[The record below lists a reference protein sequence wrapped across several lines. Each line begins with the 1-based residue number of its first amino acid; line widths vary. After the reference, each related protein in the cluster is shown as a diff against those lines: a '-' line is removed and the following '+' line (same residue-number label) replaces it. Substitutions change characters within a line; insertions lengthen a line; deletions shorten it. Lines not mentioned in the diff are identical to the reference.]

1 MKYFNTDK
9 LPNGI
14 NIVVAI
20 MSYTGY
26 NQEDSVLIN
35 RGAIE
40 RGLFNS
46 TYYRT
51 YREEENKNQL
61 TGEEDIFC
69 KPDIN
74 QTLFPKNSNYDK
86 LNENGWA
93 HFSLNRWMPLSIAL
107 RDPNTYPSTPIR
119 P

>member
-20 MSYTGY
+20 ISYTGY

-69 KPDIN
+69 KPDS
-74 QTLFPKNSNYDK
+74 KNILLPRTFNSMLGN
-86 LNENGWA
+86 
-93 HFSLNRWMPLSIAL
+93 AL
-107 RDPNTYPSTPIR
+107 RKYFRFTSLIPRSFTISWF
-119 P
+119 